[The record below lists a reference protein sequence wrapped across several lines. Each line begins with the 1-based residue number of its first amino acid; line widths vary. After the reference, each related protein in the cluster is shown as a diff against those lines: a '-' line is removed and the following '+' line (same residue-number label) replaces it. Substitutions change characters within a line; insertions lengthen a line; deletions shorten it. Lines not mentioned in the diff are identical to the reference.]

1 MLEVSGMS
9 QFKGRKFLA
18 SGLAD
23 CDISGMSTASVAA
36 AGSLKYCVSGMSEFN
51 YSGEPV
57 VISTSVDNAT
67 VRHRW
72 STAGPIPVRVYYIV
86 VHPFI
91 ADYMNYEWMQYSF
104 NIRYFEV
111 LLLRI
116 FFIFDVVWESLIDY
130 EQIMKDSHEIS

>member
-1 MLEVSGMS
+1 MVRANVPFGNSSEPDAGSVGHESV
-9 QFKGRKFLA
+9 QREKVLA

-67 VRHRW
+67 VRHR
-72 STAGPIPVRVYYIV
+72 
-86 VHPFI
+86 
-91 ADYMNYEWMQYSF
+91 
-104 NIRYFEV
+104 
-111 LLLRI
+111 
-116 FFIFDVVWESLIDY
+116 
-130 EQIMKDSHEIS
+130 